1 MLLNVSQ
8 VRPVGRRSRR
18 ALLPVGFLVVFFLVS
33 LAHAQQTFI
42 RTYGGPDD
50 EEGRRVQQTADGGYA
65 VSGWTRSFG
74 AGDYDFY
81 LVKTNASGDTE
92 WTRTYGGATDDR
104 GGYAEQTLDGGYIL
118 SGYSLSPGDSFG
130 DIYLV
135 KINDHGDVQ
144 WTKRYAGANDHW
156 GYAAF
161 QTSDLG
167 YIVSGSSYV
176 RGNPSHI
183 YLIKTDSL
191 GDSLWSRT
199 YGAPDSIAAG
209 WAHQDADGGY
219 HIIGGISY
227 WSGPDSAI
235 YDVLQIKTD
244 SSGVPVWTKTYGV
257 PTNGEFGFWGQP
269 TSNGGYIISATTN
282 PFRALSDVYIIN
294 TDSLGDTLWTR
305 TYGGPGDDWGIGIR
319 LTLDGGYIVTGFTSS
334 FGAGGMDVW
343 LLKLNASG
351 DTLWTRT
358 FGGPNNDFGWV
369 VDRTSDGGYIVG
381 GTTYSFGAG
390 AGDIYLIK
398 TDANGNVGIEEPG
411 HSTSNVQCSTF
422 EITPNPF
429 TSFARIPGHETQR
442 FDLYD
447 ISGKQ
452 VGACRGDRLGEQ
464 LSPGVYF
471 VSPEEMHSRSVRI
484 VKVR

>member
-1 MLLNVSQ
+1 MLLSIHQ
-8 VRPVGRRSRR
+8 VRLVGRRSRS
-18 ALLPVGFLVVFFLVS
+18 ALLPVCFLLVFFLVS
-33 LAHAQQTFI
+33 FSRAQQTFI

-50 EEGRRVQQTADGGYA
+50 EEGRMVQQTSDGGYT

-74 AGDYDFY
+74 AGDYDYY

-92 WTRTYGGATDDR
+92 WTRTYGGPTDDR
-104 GGYAEQTLDGGYIL
+104 GGYAEQTADGGYIL
-118 SGYSLSPGDSFG
+118 SGFSLPPGDSFG

-135 KINDHGDVQ
+135 KTNDHGDVQ

-167 YIVSGSSYV
+167 YIVSGSSYTP
-176 RGNPSHI
+176 GNPSHV

-191 GDSLWSRT
+191 GDSLWART
-199 YGAPDSIAAG
+199 YGAPDSVAAG

-219 HIIGGISY
+219 HVIGGISG
-227 WSGPDSAI
+227 WSDTTL

-244 SSGVPVWTKTYGV
+244 SSGVPLWAKTYGA
-257 PTNGEFGFWGQP
+257 PTHGEFGFWGQP
-269 TSNGGYIISATTN
+269 TSDGGYIISGTTD
-282 PFRALSDVYIIN
+282 PFRTASDVYIIKTN
-294 TDSLGDTLWTR
+294 ASGDTEWTR

-358 FGGPNNDFGWV
+358 FGGTGNDFGWV
-369 VDRTSDGGYIVG
+369 VDRTTDGGYVVG

-398 TDANGNVGIEEPG
+398 TDANGNVGIQEPG
-411 HSTSNVQCSTF
+411 RSSLSVHRSAF
-422 EITPNPF
+422 RITPNPF
-429 TSFARIPGHETQR
+429 TSFARIPGHEAER

-447 ISGKQ
+447 ISGKC
-452 VGACRGDRLGEQ
+452 VGVCRGDRFGER
-464 LSPGVYF
+464 LAPGVYF
-471 VSPEEMHSRSVRI
+471 LRVQASNAAPIRI